1 MRVIGW
7 VACKFLASFVMV
19 SIYGDSNM
27 GMAISDGFHV
37 SSYSREKNSF
47 VYSKWREEKT
57 LCMVGPLQDGPHIPD
72 KRLRWEL
79 KSSLKDLLLPK
90 MGLFYP
96 SVDY

>member
-37 SSYSREKNSF
+37 SSYSREKILLCIQNG
-47 VYSKWREEKT
+47 EKKKHYVWLAPCRT
-57 LCMVGPLQDGPHIPD
+57 ALI
-72 KRLRWEL
+72 
-79 KSSLKDLLLPK
+79 SLTKD
-90 MGLFYP
+90 
-96 SVDY
+96 